1 MTTATFTIKTP
12 PRRMLDLGEAA
23 IYVGVPA
30 KKFPLLCRV
39 APVRMPD
46 GKNKYDI
53 KDIDQWLDTL
63 KSGAA
68 DSDDA
73 ILDKLG

>member
-30 KKFPLLCRV
+30 KRFPV
-39 APVRMPD
+39 ACSVSPVRMPD

-53 KDIDQWLDTL
+53 KDLDRWIDTI
-63 KSGAA
+63 KSGAE